1 MKPEERDYLEYRM
14 IRAAESLDVARL
26 ALGNNHLQDAVNRL
40 YYACFYMVTAL
51 LQTKGLASGKHS
63 GVRALFNQNW
73 IKTGV
78 LPHSIG
84 RFYQEIFERRQE
96 GDYADL
102 AAFNRD
108 DVIAWMRTAEEFV
121 SAIAALIEEHI
132 QNHELLDG

>member
-14 IRAAESLDVARL
+14 TRAAESLEVARL
-26 ALGNNHLQDAVNRL
+26 ALENNHLQDAVNRL
-40 YYACFYMVTAL
+40 YYGCFYMVTAL

-73 IKTGV
+73 IKTGA
-78 LPHSIG
+78 LPHAMG

-102 AAFNRD
+102 VAFNRD
-108 DVIAWMRTAEEFV
+108 DVIAWMRTAEEFTG
-121 SAIAALIEEHI
+121 AIAALVEAHI
-132 QNHELLDG
+132 QNCEPLDG